1 MAQVNKQQEFQ
12 MLIEGKVSDGI
23 SRYMDVITDYMEENE
38 LEPKQM
44 KKLISPILQEKLKEE
59 AIRLRMIDDVD
70 VGSKLPL

>member
-1 MAQVNKQQEFQ
+1 

-23 SRYMDVITDYMEENE
+23 SRYMDVIADYMEENE